1 MNEQGFAEAMQR
13 ATTEL
18 TAAER
23 ATRGLSASLG
33 QGLRRAIEDAVFGA
47 RSLGDALRGVGLGL
61 ARDALRQALAPA
73 QAAVGQGLSG
83 LLAGAAGAALGGSG
97 LRAFAKGGVVD
108 GATVFPMAGG
118 AGLMGEAGPEAILPL
133 SRGPDGRLGVNG
145 GGGVTVTINVQTADA
160 DSFRRSAPQVASAL
174 ARAVARGRR
183 GL

>member
-1 MNEQGFAEAMQR
+1 MNEQGFTEAMRR
-13 ATTEL
+13 AADEM

-33 QGLRRAIEDAVFGA
+33 QGLRRSIEDAVFGA
-47 RSLGDALRGVGLGL
+47 RSLGEALRGMGMGL

-73 QAAVGQGLSG
+73 QSAVGQGVAG

-108 GATVFPMAGG
+108 GATVFPMAEG

-133 SRGPDGRLGVNG
+133 SRGPDGRLGVSG
-145 GGGVTVTINVQTADA
+145 GGGVSVTINIQTADA
-160 DSFRRSAPQVASAL
+160 ESFRRSAPQVAAAM